1 MQIACILVELCHF
14 EVTLGLLVWLNSG
27 TRNSTP
33 GPFGDRSSVFIKNCI
48 FMTAH
53 PWWFQASTQNSPGLR
68 WWPCIQLRGS
78 FGCYM
83 ATKGNFW
90 QKTETL
96 MYFLNRSSVFIKN
109 CIFMTAQTWWFQAST
124 QNGPGPR
131 WTSIWLYNGIRE
143 IIIGVKIMHFSIKTD
158 QPVRSYAHL
167 KRESLRIALH
177 RSAIL
182 QELLHRTSYP
192 LPSSQEL
199 IFTSIWLH
207 NGIRETIGVKIMPFS
222 INMDK
227 PVRSYAY

>member
-1 MQIACILVELCHF
+1 
-14 EVTLGLLVWLNSG
+14 
-27 TRNSTP
+27 
-33 GPFGDRSSVFIKNCI
+33 
-48 FMTAH
+48 
-53 PWWFQASTQNSPGLR
+53 
-68 WWPCIQLRGS
+68 
-78 FGCYM
+78 
-83 ATKGNFW
+83 
-90 QKTETL
+90 

-131 WTSIWLYNGIRE
+131 WWPCIQLRGSFGCYMATNGNFWQKMETLMYFLNCSSVFIKNCIFMTAQTWWFQASTQNGPGPRFWPC
-143 IIIGVKIMHFSIKTD
+143 IQIMHFSIKTD

-192 LPSSQEL
+192 LPSSQL

-207 NGIRETIGVKIMPFS
+207 DGIREIIGVKMF
-222 INMDK
+222 
-227 PVRSYAY
+227 